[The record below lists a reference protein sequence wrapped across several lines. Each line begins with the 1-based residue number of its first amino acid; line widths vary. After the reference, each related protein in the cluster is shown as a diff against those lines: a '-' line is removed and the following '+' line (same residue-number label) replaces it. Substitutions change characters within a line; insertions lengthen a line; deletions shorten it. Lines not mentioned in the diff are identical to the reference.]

1 MLTVTRR
8 LEWDAA
14 HRIPRHESKCAALHG
29 HRYAAELTAT
39 APALDDRGR
48 VIDFGLVKVLVGT
61 WIDEHW
67 DHTALLMRG
76 DQDPVVQA
84 VARSNEAHGRP
95 VYWLDVPPTAENIAA
110 ELARVAAELLAHTG
124 VTLTRVRVWETPNC
138 SADWT
143 PS

>member
-29 HRYAAELTAT
+29 HRYVAELTAT
-39 APALDDRGR
+39 APGLDDRGR
-48 VIDFGLVKVLVGT
+48 IIDFGVVKAIVGG
-61 WIDEHW
+61 WIDEKW

-76 DQDPVVQA
+76 DPDPVVQA
-84 VARSNEAHGRP
+84 VAASNASYGRP
-95 VYWLDVPPTAENIAA
+95 VYWMDAPPTAENIAA

-124 VTLTRVRVWETPNC
+124 VTLTRIRIWETPNC

-143 PS
+143 P

>member
-29 HRYAAELTAT
+29 HRYVAELTAT

-48 VIDFGLVKVLVGT
+48 IIDFGVIKAIVGA
-61 WIDEHW
+61 WIDERW

-76 DQDPVVQA
+76 DEDPVIQA
-84 VARSNEAHGRP
+84 VARSNAAHGRP
-95 VYWLDVPPTAENIAA
+95 VYWLERPPTAENIAA

-124 VTLTRVRVWETPNC
+124 VTLTRIRVWETPNC

-143 PS
+143 PG